1 MMPVERTGPQA
12 DARLRPPGLGLLL
25 AEMMTGETP
34 FADSGPFAVER
45 FG

>member
-1 MMPVERTGPQA
+1 VAVAEVGAAEAP
-12 DARLRPPGLGLLL
+12 RLRPPSLFLLL

-34 FADSGPFAVER
+34 FADVRPFAVER

>member
-1 MMPVERTGPQA
+1 MTVAEGAPVTEQ
-12 DARLRPPGLGLLL
+12 RLRPPSLFLML

-34 FADSGPFAVER
+34 FADIRPFAVER